1 MTDDTVRPLRL
12 VHYLNAFFGGI
23 GGEAEAQH
31 AVEIH
36 AGPVGPGK
44 LLQQLCAGQ
53 AEVVG
58 TVICGDGYFGEHEE
72 AVVEHV
78 RQYVQQQGA
87 DAFIAGPA
95 FGSGR
100 YGLACGRLCLE
111 AERLGIPAVT
121 GLHAENPGGE
131 VFLPQHIFAVHTTA
145 SAAGMQP
152 ALQRMAAL
160 ALKRARRESLGPAA
174 QEGFLPRDVR
184 RTVDTGVPAA
194 RRAVDLALQKW
205 KGEPYTSEITVET
218 FEPVPPP
225 SPLADPGRTVFALV
239 TECGL
244 VPKGNPDRLPAAG
257 AGHWAAYDI
266 GDMPHLTPGEWEIV
280 HGGYDNTAALLDPN
294 RVVPLDAMRALHREG
309 VIGGL
314 LDELLVTVGNL
325 ASLSAMKKIGAEMA
339 ATLKQRGVG
348 AVVLPA
354 T

>member
-12 VHYLNAFFGGI
+12 VHYINAFFGGI
-23 GGEAEAQH
+23 GGEAAAHH
-31 AVEIH
+31 AVEMR
-36 AGPVGPGK
+36 AGPLGPGQ
-44 LLQQLCAGQ
+44 LLQQLCGVR

-58 TVICGDGYFGEHEE
+58 TVFCGDGYFGEHEE
-72 AVVEHV
+72 EVVEKV
-78 RQYVQQQGA
+78 RQYVQKQAA

-111 AERLGIPAVT
+111 VERMGIPAVT

-131 VFLPQHIFAVHTTA
+131 VFLPQHIFAVSTAA

-160 ALKRARRESLGPAA
+160 ALKRARCEPLGSAA
-174 QEGFLPRDVR
+174 EEGFLPRDVR

-194 RRAVDLALQKW
+194 RRAVDLALRKW
-205 KGEPYTSEITVET
+205 KGEPYASEITVET
-218 FEPVPPP
+218 FEPVTPPP
-225 SPLADPGRTVFALV
+225 PVADFSGTLFALV

-266 GDMPHLTPGEWEIV
+266 GGMQQLTPGDWEIV

-294 RVVPLDAMRALHREG
+294 RVVPLDAMRALQREG

-314 LDELLVTVGNL
+314 LDDLLVTVGNL
-325 ASLSAMKKIGAEMA
+325 ASLNAMKNIGADMA

>member
-1 MTDDTVRPLRL
+1 MTADTTRPLRL
-12 VHYLNAFFGGI
+12 VHYINAFFGGI
-23 GGEAEAQH
+23 GGEAEAHH
-31 AVEIH
+31 AVQTH
-36 AGPVGPGK
+36 AGPLGPGM
-44 LLQQLCAGQ
+44 LLQQLCGGQ
-53 AEVVG
+53 AEVIG
-58 TVICGDGYFGEHEE
+58 TVVCGDGYFGEHEE
-72 AVVEHV
+72 AVVERV
-78 RQYVQQQGA
+78 RQYVRQQGA

-111 AERLGIPAVT
+111 VERLGIPAVT
-121 GLHAENPGGE
+121 GLHIENPGGE
-131 VFLPQHIFAVHTTA
+131 VFLPQHIFAVSTTA

-160 ALKRARRESLGPAA
+160 TLKRARGDSLGSAA

-184 RTVDTGVPAA
+184 RTVDTGLPAA
-194 RRAVDLALQKW
+194 RRAVDLALRKW
-205 KGEPYTSEITVET
+205 KGEPYASEITVET

-225 SPLADPGRTVFALV
+225 PPLADPSRTRFALV

-257 AGHWAAYDI
+257 ASHWAAYAI
-266 GDMPHLTPGEWEIV
+266 GDMQHLMPGDWDIV

-294 RVVPLDAMRALHREG
+294 RVVPLDAMRALQREG
-309 VIGGL
+309 IIGGL
-314 LDELLVTVGNL
+314 LDDLLVTVGNL

-348 AVVLPA
+348 AVMLPA

>member
-1 MTDDTVRPLRL
+1 MTDDIVRPLRL

-23 GGEAEAQH
+23 GGEAEAHQD
-31 AVEIH
+31 VRTH
-36 AGPVGPGK
+36 AGPLGPGK
-44 LLQQLCAGQ
+44 LLEQLCDGR

-58 TVICGDGYFGEHEE
+58 TVVCGDGYFGEQEE
-72 AVVEHV
+72 KVVQRV
-78 RQYVQQQGA
+78 LQYLQAQAA

-111 AERLGIPAVT
+111 AERAGIPAVT
-121 GLHAENPGGE
+121 GLHAENPGGD
-131 VFLPQHIFAVHTTA
+131 VFLPQHVFAVSTTA

-152 ALQRMAAL
+152 ALQRMTAL
-160 ALKRARRESLGPAA
+160 ALKRARGEPLGSAA

-184 RTVDTGVPAA
+184 RTVETDVPAA
-194 RRAVDLALQKW
+194 KRAVDLALRKW
-205 KGEPYTSEITVET
+205 KGEPYASEITVET
-218 FEPVPPP
+218 FEPVSPPP
-225 SPLADPGRTVFALV
+225 PLADPGRTVFALV

-294 RVVPLDAMRALHREG
+294 RVVPLDAVRALQRQG

>member
-1 MTDDTVRPLRL
+1 MTDDTARPLRL

-23 GGEAEAQH
+23 GGEAEAHH
-31 AVEIH
+31 AVQTH
-36 AGPVGPGK
+36 AGPLGPGM
-44 LLQQLCAGQ
+44 LLQQLCGGQ
-53 AEVVG
+53 AEVIG
-58 TVICGDGYFGEHEE
+58 TVVCGDGYFGEHEE
-72 AVVEHV
+72 AVVERV
-78 RQYVQQQGA
+78 RQYVRQQGA

-111 AERLGIPAVT
+111 VERLGIPAVT
-121 GLHAENPGGE
+121 GLHIENPGGE
-131 VFLPQHIFAVHTTA
+131 VFLPQHIFAVSTTA

-160 ALKRARRESLGPAA
+160 TLKRARGDSLGSAA

-184 RTVDTGVPAA
+184 RTVDTGLPAA
-194 RRAVDLALQKW
+194 RRAVDLALRKW
-205 KGEPYTSEITVET
+205 KGEPYASEITVET

-225 SPLADPGRTVFALV
+225 PPLADPSRTRFALV

-257 AGHWAAYDI
+257 ASHWAAYAI
-266 GDMPHLTPGEWEIV
+266 GDMQHLMPGDWDIV

-294 RVVPLDAMRALHREG
+294 RVVPLDAMRALQREG
-309 VIGGL
+309 IIGGL
-314 LDELLVTVGNL
+314 LDDLLVTVGNL
-325 ASLSAMKKIGAEMA
+325 ASLNAMKKIGAEMA

>member
-1 MTDDTVRPLRL
+1 MTDDIVRPLRL

-31 AVEIH
+31 AVEMH

-53 AEVVG
+53 AEVIG
-58 TVICGDGYFGEHEE
+58 TVICGDVYFSERED
-72 AVVEHV
+72 AVVESV

-87 DAFIAGPA
+87 EAFIAGPA

-111 AERLGIPAVT
+111 VERLGIPAVT
-121 GLHAENPGGE
+121 GLHTENPGGD
-131 VFLPQHIFAVHTTA
+131 VFLPQHIFAVSTTA

-152 ALQRMAAL
+152 ALQRMTAL
-160 ALKRARRESLGPAA
+160 ALKRARRESLGSAA

-194 RRAVDLALQKW
+194 KRAVDLALRKW
-205 KGEPYTSEITVET
+205 KGEPYASEITVET
-218 FEPVPPP
+218 FEPVSPPP
-225 SPLADPGRTVFALV
+225 PLAEPSRTRFALV

-244 VPKGNPDRLPAAG
+244 VPRGNPDRLPAAG

-266 GDMPHLTPGEWEIV
+266 GDMPQLTPGEWEIV

-294 RVVPLDAMRALHREG
+294 RVVPLDAIRALQREG
-309 VIGGL
+309 GTVIL
-314 LDELLVTVGNL
+314 QGNL
-325 ASLSAMKKIGAEMA
+325 CPAGCWTSCWSPSATSPASA
-339 ATLKQRGVG
+339 
-348 AVVLPA
+348 P
-354 T
+354 

>member
-1 MTDDTVRPLRL
+1 MADDAARPLRL

-23 GGEAEAQH
+23 GGEAEAH
-31 AVEIH
+31 YAVETH
-36 AGPVGPGK
+36 DGPLGPGM
-44 LLQQLCAGQ
+44 LLQQLCSGQ

-58 TVICGDGYFGEHEE
+58 TVVCGDGYFGEHEA
-72 AVVEHV
+72 AVAEHV
-78 RQYVQQQGA
+78 RQYVRRQDA

-111 AERLGIPAVT
+111 VERLGIPAVT

-131 VFLPQHIFAVHTTA
+131 VFLPQHIFAVSTTA

-152 ALQRMAAL
+152 ALRRMATL
-160 ALKRARRESLGPAA
+160 ALKRARGEPLGPAA

-194 RRAVDLALQKW
+194 KRAVDLALHKW
-205 KGEPYTSEITVET
+205 SGEPYTSEITVEA
-218 FEPVPPP
+218 FEPVTPPP
-225 SPLADPGRTVFALV
+225 PVADFSDTLFALV

-266 GDMPHLTPGEWEIV
+266 GGMPHLTPGEWEIV

-294 RVVPLDAMRALHREG
+294 RVVPLDAMRTLQREG